1 MDRPFWNAVCVGLDC
16 LLGME
21 HTVQVFAAHYVLK
34 QSSDIVTSPGT
45 MLAPALSTDREQ
57 QQQQQDPHACF
68 SK

>member
-1 MDRPFWNAVCVGLDC
+1 
-16 LLGME
+16 ME